1 MSLIRRVAPIL
12 TLFAAASPLI
22 AQAPAPGPLSAA
34 KHVSERYELYAP
46 TQQDVDR
53 ARPYVER
60 VIEGFG
66 RAFGEPAPKV
76 AVVLFDAN
84 PALAAFD
91 EAPLARRGLATRTWL
106 TEQASAQR
114 STDLVA
120 AMQLG
125 VVVGSAPEGAG
136 VRVVVALP
144 GDAAGVGLQ
153 PGDVI
158 KSLNGTRVAKL
169 GEFAG
174 LFDALAV
181 GAQAKLEVDRG
192 GTVVQVAFAKNA
204 SSSLGRLA
212 GPQQG
217 GATRAGYGDVLTHE
231 TAHTLLDAYVQ
242 SRLGPPRGGAPVWHV
257 PSWLHEAVAQL
268 VEFPTA
274 EARTPRRDMARQLL
288 GSHKPL
294 AELFTMPHP
303 VSSLLAGPGGSVHPV
318 PGGNSVMVRAGSPP
332 PGASGSQPI
341 GGNSIMVPS
350 GSAAPGRSGAP
361 SPGIISIAA
370 PSGASAGFYPQAL
383 SVLEF
388 LIDRAGPEILPRLA
402 VGLASGKTVGQVLAE
417 AKAPL
422 PAEPAALEREWT
434 AWMAAQ
440 PPAAQ

>member
-1 MSLIRRVAPIL
+1 MSIRSLAPIL
-12 TLFAAASPLI
+12 TLVAAASPLI
-22 AQAPAPGPLSAA
+22 AQTPDPLSGA
-34 KHVSERYELYAP
+34 KHVTERYELYAP

-60 VIEGFG
+60 ALEGFG

-76 AVVLFDAN
+76 AVVLFDSN

-91 EAPLARRGLATRTWL
+91 KAPLTRRGLATRTWL

-120 AMQLG
+120 ATPLG
-125 VVVGSAPEGAG
+125 VVVGSAPGGAG
-136 VRVVVALP
+136 VRVVVPIP
-144 GDAAGVGLQ
+144 GDAAGVGLH

-158 KSLNGTRVAKL
+158 KSLNGTAVATL

-192 GTVVQVAFAKNA
+192 GTVAQVAFAKNA

-212 GPQQG
+212 GPQQSG
-217 GATRAGYGDVLTHE
+217 MTRSGYGDVLTHE

-242 SRLGPPRGGAPVWHV
+242 SRLGPPRGGEPVWPV
-257 PSWLHEAVAQL
+257 PSWLHEAVAQF

-274 EARTPRRDMARQLL
+274 EARAPRRDAARQLL

-303 VSSLLAGPGGSVHPV
+303 VSSLLAGPGGSVRPA
-318 PGGNSVMVRAGSPP
+318 PGGNSVMVRPGSPP
-332 PGASGSQPI
+332 PGASGSQPT
-341 GGNSIMVPS
+341 GGSSVMVPA
-350 GSAAPGRSGAP
+350 GSPPPGARG
-361 SPGIISIAA
+361 GGVFTIAA
-370 PSGASAGFYPQAL
+370 PVGANAGFYPQAL

-388 LIDRAGPEILPRLA
+388 LVARAGPEILPRLA

-434 AWMAAQ
+434 AWVAAQ
-440 PPAAQ
+440 